1 MLWCMIF
8 LVREGDVIEVRFNR
22 FFFFFRNMNELGCF
36 DVGRNFF
43 DIGNRV
49 LNGWVVFLVF
59 F

>member
-22 FFFFFRNMNELGCF
+22 FFFFFRNMNEVGCF

-43 DIGNRV
+43 DIEYRV
-49 LNGWVVFLVF
+49 LNG
-59 F
+59 